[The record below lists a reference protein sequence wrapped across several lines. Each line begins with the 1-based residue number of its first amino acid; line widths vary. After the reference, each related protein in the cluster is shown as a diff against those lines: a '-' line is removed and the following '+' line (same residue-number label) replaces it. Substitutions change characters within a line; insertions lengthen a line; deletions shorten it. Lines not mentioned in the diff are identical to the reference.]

1 MIELRLRSAG
11 ADGRY
16 DLKTKRYICAGILT
30 AAAVGLGVCA
40 WKPMRAEATG
50 AAIKSVEE
58 SLNQHQTQLGTLTTQ
73 ISSMQDQ
80 QDLLQEEIDDLNS
93 QIINTMTS
101 IGLKQDEIAAKE
113 AEIEEKK
120 AQIQVTKAEYAAA
133 VEQEEKQRENMAA
146 YARLMY
152 EQGGKSYL
160 GALLEGKSIADIL
173 NRMGYIER
181 VYQYA
186 NDMLEAY
193 ITAKDNV
200 QALWNRLEEEEA
212 SLEEDMSQ
220 LEADYQELE
229 SKQENLN
236 LLLEEKQKA
245 SADFEAEIEK
255 AKKVA
260 EEAKKVIQ
268 QEQAKLK
275 DLKAQYAREQ
285 AAAAAASANYATS
298 GYSSV
303 IDNAP
308 GSELGKQIARY
319 ACQFIGNRYVYGGTS
334 LTNGTDCSGFTGSVY
349 AHFGYQLHRV
359 ADDQRGDGREVSYSE
374 VQPGDILCYGGHV
387 GIYIGGGLMVH
398 ASNSQPYPRG
408 GIKVTNAQ
416 YKAILNV
423 RRIID

>member
-1 MIELRLRSAG
+1 MSAG

-30 AAAVGLGVCA
+30 AAAVGLGVCV

-50 AAIKSVEE
+50 AAIKSVE
-58 SLNQHQTQLGTLTTQ
+58 SSISQHQTQLGTLTTQ

-113 AEIEEKK
+113 TEIEDKK
-120 AQIQVTKAEYAAA
+120 AQIEVTKAEYAAA

-152 EQGGKSYL
+152 EQGGQSYL

-212 SLEEDMSQ
+212 SLEADMSQ
-220 LEADYQELE
+220 LEADYQTLE
-229 SKQENLN
+229 SQQENLN
-236 LLLEEKQKA
+236 LLLEEKKKA

-255 AKKVA
+255 AKQVA

-268 QEQAKLK
+268 KEQEKLK

>member
-1 MIELRLRSAG
+1 MKI
-11 ADGRY
+11 
-16 DLKTKRYICAGILT
+16 KRYIYAGILA
-30 AAAVGLGVCA
+30 AAAVGLGVCV
-40 WKPMRAEATG
+40 WKPMRAEATST
-50 AAIKSVEE
+50 AIKSVED
-58 SLNQHQTQLGTLTTQ
+58 SLNQHQNQLGTLNTQ
-73 ISSMQDQ
+73 ISTMQDK

-93 QIINTMTS
+93 EIINTMTS

-113 AEIEEKK
+113 TEIENKK
-120 AQIQVTKAEYAAA
+120 AQIEVTKAEYAAA
-133 VEQEEKQRENMAA
+133 VEQEEKQRENMTA

-152 EQGGKSYL
+152 EHGDPSYL
-160 GALLEGKSIADIL
+160 GALLEGKSIADVL
-173 NRMGYIER
+173 NRMGYIEK

-186 NDMLEAY
+186 TGMLESY
-193 ITAKDNV
+193 IAAKDNV
-200 QALWNRLEEEEA
+200 QALWDRLVEEEA
-212 SLEEDMSQ
+212 SLEEDKSQ
-220 LEADYQELE
+220 LESDYQALE
-229 SKQENLN
+229 SQKENLN
-236 LLLEEKQKA
+236 VLLEEKQKA
-245 SADFEAEIEK
+245 SADYEAEIAK

-275 DLKAQYAREQ
+275 DLKAQLAREQ

-303 IDNAP
+303 IDSAS

-349 AHFGYQLHRV
+349 AHFGYQLHRI
-359 ADDQRGDGREVSYSE
+359 ADDQRRDGREVSYSE

-423 RRIID
+423 RRIVD